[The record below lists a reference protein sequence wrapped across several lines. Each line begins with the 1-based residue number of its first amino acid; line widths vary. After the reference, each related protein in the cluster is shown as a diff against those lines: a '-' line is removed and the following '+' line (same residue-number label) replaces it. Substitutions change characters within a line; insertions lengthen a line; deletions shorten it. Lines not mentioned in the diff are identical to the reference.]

1 MSNAATVVGGKGAGR
16 LWDYAPTYGAL
27 AALVLLLAI
36 NSVFTPN
43 FFDLNNFRNIL
54 LQVAPTVLVAT
65 GMTLVIAT
73 GGIDLSVG
81 SVMAIASAV
90 AAMILVD
97 GLNLAALIAFLL
109 VFFIYAILLKLAE
122 AKRLGR
128 IAKYIIHAISITT
141 LVALIHEAISPIIL
155 NLTGLLVVHGAIA
168 AIACALVIALA
179 VGSMNGVLISGFR
192 IQPIIVTLA
201 LLISG
206 RGVAQVFSGG
216 NLVPFSSPSFEYLG
230 KGVVAGV
237 PVQVIVM
244 VLAVAV
250 AVFVMRATAFGRYVV
265 SVGGNEAAAR
275 LAGVKVHRTK
285 IMVYALSGLL
295 AGLAGLIDT
304 ARLGA
309 SDAQKVGL
317 NIELDAI
324 AATVVGGTPLTGGR
338 ATVLGTLVGALIM
351 QVITTG
357 FVMNGIS
364 YSWSL
369 VIKAA
374 IIVVAVYIQR
384 PRVA

>member
-1 MSNAATVVGGKGAGR
+1 MSNAAQAGVRVGGMGR
-16 LWDYAPTYGAL
+16 VADYAPTYGAL
-27 AALVLLLAI
+27 AALVLLVVI

-43 FFDLNNFRNIL
+43 FFDFNNFRNIL
-54 LQVAPTVLVAT
+54 LQVSPTVLVAV

-90 AAMILVD
+90 AATSLD
-97 GLNLAALIAFLL
+97 YGAGAA
-109 VFFIYAILLKLAE
+109 
-122 AKRLGR
+122 
-128 IAKYIIHAISITT
+128 
-141 LVALIHEAISPIIL
+141 VALA
-155 NLTGLLVVHGAIA
+155 LTAAAAAGAF
-168 AIACALVIALA
+168 
-179 VGSMNGVLISGFR
+179 NGVLITGFR

-206 RGVAQVFSGG
+206 RGVAQVLSNGG
-216 NLVPFSSPSFEYLG
+216 QLIPFSNAPFEYLG
-230 KGVVAGV
+230 SGKALGV

-244 VLAVAV
+244 ALVVGLAVFA
-250 AVFVMRATAFGRYVV
+250 MRMTPFGRYVAA
-265 SVGGNEAAAR
+265 VGGNEAAAR
-275 LAGVKVHRTK
+275 LAGVRVHRTK
-285 IMVYALSGLL
+285 IIVYILSGLL
-295 AGLAGLIDT
+295 AGLAGLIET

-364 YSWSL
+364 YAWSL

-374 IIVVAVYIQR
+374 IIVIAVYIQR
-384 PRVA
+384 PKAV

>member
-1 MSNAATVVGGKGAGR
+1 LA
-16 LWDYAPTYGAL
+16 DYAPTYGAL
-27 AALVLLLAI
+27 AALVLLVII

-43 FFDLNNFRNIL
+43 FFDVNNFRNIL
-54 LQVAPTVLVAT
+54 LQVSPTVLVAV
-65 GMTLVIAT
+65 GMTIVIST

-90 AAMILVD
+90 AATSLD
-97 GLNLAALIAFLL
+97 YGAGLAVLLALAAAAAAGAF
-109 VFFIYAILLKLAE
+109 
-122 AKRLGR
+122 
-128 IAKYIIHAISITT
+128 
-141 LVALIHEAISPIIL
+141 
-155 NLTGLLVVHGAIA
+155 NGA
-168 AIACALVIALA
+168 
-179 VGSMNGVLISGFR
+179 LISGFR

-206 RGVAQVFSGG
+206 RGVAQVLSNGG
-216 NLVPFSSPSFEYLG
+216 QLIPFSNAPFEYLG

-244 VLAVAV
+244 ALVVGLAI
-250 AVFVMRATAFGRYVV
+250 FVMRATPFGRYVV
-265 SVGGNEAAAR
+265 AVGGNESAAR
-275 LAGVKVHRTK
+275 LAGIKIHRTK
-285 IMVYALSGLL
+285 IIVYALSGLL
-295 AGLAGLIDT
+295 AGLAGLIET

-338 ATVLGTLVGALIM
+338 ATVVGTLVGALIM
-351 QVITTG
+351 QIITTG

-364 YSWSL
+364 YAWSL

-374 IIVVAVYIQR
+374 IIIVAVYIQR
-384 PRVA
+384 PKLA

>member
-1 MSNAATVVGGKGAGR
+1 MSNAAQAGARGGGAWR
-16 LWDYAPTYGAL
+16 VADYAPTYGAL
-27 AALVLLLAI
+27 AALVLLLAV

-43 FFDLNNFRNIL
+43 FFDLNNFRNVL
-54 LQVAPTVLVAT
+54 LQVAPTVLVAV
-65 GMTLVIAT
+65 GMTLVIST

-90 AAMILVD
+90 AATSLDRGAGVAV
-97 GLNLAALIAFLL
+97 LLALAAAALAGAFN
-109 VFFIYAILLKLAE
+109 
-122 AKRLGR
+122 G
-128 IAKYIIHAISITT
+128 
-141 LVALIHEAISPIIL
+141 ALI
-155 NLTGLLVVHGAIA
+155 T
-168 AIACALVIALA
+168 
-179 VGSMNGVLISGFR
+179 GFR

-206 RGVAQVFSGG
+206 RGVAQVLSNGG
-216 NLVPFSSPSFEYLG
+216 QLVPFSNAPFEYLG

-237 PVQVIVM
+237 PVQVVVM
-244 VLAVAV
+244 ALVVAA
-250 AVFVMRATAFGRYVV
+250 AVFAMRAMPFGRYVV
-265 SVGGNEAAAR
+265 AVGGNEAASR
-275 LAGVKVHRTK
+275 LAGIRVHRTK
-285 IMVYALSGLL
+285 VTVYALSGLL
-295 AGLAGLIDT
+295 AGLAGLIET

-338 ATVLGTLVGALIM
+338 ATVVGTLVGALIM

-364 YSWSL
+364 YAWSL

-374 IIVVAVYIQR
+374 IIIVAVYIQR
-384 PRVA
+384 PKLA

>member
-1 MSNAATVVGGKGAGR
+1 MSNAAQASVGVEGTRRIA
-16 LWDYAPTYGAL
+16 DYAPTYGAL
-27 AALVLLLAI
+27 AALVLLVFV
-36 NSVFTPN
+36 NSIFTPN

-54 LQVAPTVLVAT
+54 LQVSPTVLVAV

-81 SVMAIASAV
+81 SLMAIASAV
-90 AAMILVD
+90 AATSLDYGAGVAV
-97 GLNLAALIAFLL
+97 LFALAAAALAGAFN
-109 VFFIYAILLKLAE
+109 
-122 AKRLGR
+122 G
-128 IAKYIIHAISITT
+128 
-141 LVALIHEAISPIIL
+141 ALI
-155 NLTGLLVVHGAIA
+155 T
-168 AIACALVIALA
+168 
-179 VGSMNGVLISGFR
+179 GFR

-206 RGVAQVFSGG
+206 RGVAQVLSNGG
-216 NLVPFSSPSFEYLG
+216 QLIPFSNATFEYLG
-230 KGVVAGV
+230 NGKVAGV
-237 PVQVIVM
+237 PVQVLLMALV
-244 VLAVAV
+244 VGL
-250 AVFVMRATAFGRYVV
+250 AVFVMRATPFGRYVV
-265 SVGGNEAAAR
+265 AVGGNEAASR
-275 LAGVKVHRTK
+275 LAGIRVHRTK
-285 IMVYALSGLL
+285 IIVYTLSGLL
-295 AGLAGLIDT
+295 AGLAGLIET

-364 YSWSL
+364 YAWSL

-384 PRVA
+384 PKAV

>member
-1 MSNAATVVGGKGAGR
+1 MSNAATAVGAKGAGR
-16 LWDYAPTYGAL
+16 ARIADYAPTYGAL
-27 AALVLLLAI
+27 AALVLLLVI

-43 FFDLNNFRNIL
+43 FFDVNNFRNIL
-54 LQVAPTVLVAT
+54 LQVAPTVLVAV

-81 SVMAIASAV
+81 SLMAIASAV
-90 AAMILVD
+90 AATQLDRGAGVAV
-97 GLNLAALIAFLL
+97 LLA
-109 VFFIYAILLKLAE
+109 
-122 AKRLGR
+122 
-128 IAKYIIHAISITT
+128 
-141 LVALIHEAISPIIL
+141 
-155 NLTGLLVVHGAIA
+155 LVVATGFGAF
-168 AIACALVIALA
+168 
-179 VGSMNGVLISGFR
+179 NGALISGFR

-206 RGVAQVFSGG
+206 RGVAQVISRGG
-216 NLVPFSSPSFEYLG
+216 QLIPFENPSFEYLG
-230 KGVVAGV
+230 KGVLAGV

-250 AVFVMRATAFGRYVV
+250 AFFLMRATAFGRYVV
-265 SVGGNEAAAR
+265 AVGGNEAAAR
-275 LAGVKVHRTK
+275 LAGIKIHRTK

-295 AGLAGLIDT
+295 AGLAGLIAT

-309 SDAQKVGL
+309 SDAQKVGI

-364 YSWSL
+364 YAWSL

-374 IIVVAVYIQR
+374 IIIIAVYIQR
-384 PRVA
+384 PKVA

>member
-1 MSNAATVVGGKGAGR
+1 MSNAAEASAGTVRAWRVA
-16 LWDYAPTYGAL
+16 DYAPTYGAL
-27 AALVLLLAI
+27 AALVLLLVV

-65 GMTLVIAT
+65 GMTLVIST

-90 AAMILVD
+90 AATSLDAGAFPAVLLALGAATLV
-97 GLNLAALIAFLL
+97 GAFNGALI
-109 VFFIYAILLKLAE
+109 
-122 AKRLGR
+122 
-128 IAKYIIHAISITT
+128 T
-141 LVALIHEAISPIIL
+141 
-155 NLTGLLVVHGAIA
+155 
-168 AIACALVIALA
+168 
-179 VGSMNGVLISGFR
+179 GFR

-206 RGVAQVFSGG
+206 RGIAQVLSNGG
-216 NLVPFSSPSFEYLG
+216 QLIPFSNASFEYLG
-230 KGVVAGV
+230 GGKVAGV

-244 VLAVAV
+244 ALVVGL
-250 AVFVMRATAFGRYVV
+250 AVFVMRATPFGRYVAA
-265 SVGGNEAAAR
+265 VGGNEAASR
-275 LAGVKVHRTK
+275 LAGIRVHRTK
-285 IMVYALSGLL
+285 IIVYTLSGLL
-295 AGLAGLIDT
+295 AGLAGLIET

-384 PRVA
+384 PKSV

>member
-1 MSNAATVVGGKGAGR
+1 MSNAAQAGVRVGGAR
-16 LWDYAPTYGAL
+16 RVADYAPTYGAL
-27 AALVLLLAI
+27 AALLLLLII

-43 FFDLNNFRNIL
+43 FFDFNNFRNIL
-54 LQVAPTVLVAT
+54 LQVSPTVLVAV

-90 AAMILVD
+90 AATSLDYGAGAAVILA
-97 GLNLAALIAFLL
+97 LAAAALAGAFN
-109 VFFIYAILLKLAE
+109 
-122 AKRLGR
+122 G
-128 IAKYIIHAISITT
+128 
-141 LVALIHEAISPIIL
+141 ALI
-155 NLTGLLVVHGAIA
+155 T
-168 AIACALVIALA
+168 
-179 VGSMNGVLISGFR
+179 GFR

-206 RGVAQVFSGG
+206 RGVAQVLSNGG
-216 NLVPFSSPSFEYLG
+216 QLIPFSNPSFEYLG
-230 KGVVAGV
+230 GGKVAGV
-237 PVQVIVM
+237 PLQVM
-244 VLAVAV
+244 VMASVVGLAVFA
-250 AVFVMRATAFGRYVV
+250 MRATPFGRYVAA
-265 SVGGNEAAAR
+265 VGGNEAASR
-275 LAGVKVHRTK
+275 LAGVRVHRTK
-285 IMVYALSGLL
+285 VIVYTLSGLL
-295 AGLAGLIDT
+295 AGLAGLIET

-309 SDAQKVGL
+309 SDAQRVGL

-364 YSWSL
+364 YAWSL

-374 IIVVAVYIQR
+374 IIVAAVYIQR
-384 PRVA
+384 SKAA

>member
-1 MSNAATVVGGKGAGR
+1 MSNAARAGGAGR
-16 LWDYAPTYGAL
+16 VTGAGRVWDYAPTYGAL
-27 AALVLLLAI
+27 AALLLLLAV

-43 FFDLNNFRNIL
+43 FFDVNNFRNIL
-54 LQVAPTVLVAT
+54 LQVAPTVLVAV

-81 SVMAIASAV
+81 SLMAIASAV
-90 AAMILVD
+90 AATQLD
-97 GLNLAALIAFLL
+97 LGAGLAVLLALAAAAGAG
-109 VFFIYAILLKLAE
+109 VFN
-122 AKRLGR
+122 G
-128 IAKYIIHAISITT
+128 
-141 LVALIHEAISPIIL
+141 
-155 NLTGLLVVHGAIA
+155 
-168 AIACALVIALA
+168 ALV
-179 VGSMNGVLISGFR
+179 SGFR

-206 RGVAQVFSGG
+206 RGVAQVISRGG
-216 NLVPFSSPSFEYLG
+216 QLIPFSNPSFEYLG
-230 KGVVAGV
+230 KGTPAGV

-244 VLAVAV
+244 VLAVAA
-250 AVFVMRATAFGRYVV
+250 AVFLMRATAFGRYVV
-265 SVGGNEAAAR
+265 AVGGNEAAAR
-275 LAGVKVHRTK
+275 LAGVKIHRTK
-285 IMVYALSGLL
+285 ITVYALSGLL
-295 AGLAGLIDT
+295 AGLAGLIET

-384 PRVA
+384 PKVA